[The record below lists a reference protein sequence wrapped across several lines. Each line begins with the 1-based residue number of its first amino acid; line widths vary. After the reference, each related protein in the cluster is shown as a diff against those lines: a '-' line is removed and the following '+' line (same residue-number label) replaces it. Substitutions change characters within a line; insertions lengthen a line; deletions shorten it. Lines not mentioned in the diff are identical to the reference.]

1 MGDPRLIIWNWRPI
15 DDVQQ
20 LSGRVFTGTSGY
32 VFHTEDGRRLSIVGH
47 GGGTLPT
54 AEHLLVFARFVDAPR
69 EQMAEASI
77 EILDWRRIDE

>member
-32 VFHTEDGRRLSIVGH
+32 VFHTEDGRRLSMVGH